1 MLRRPLVVVT
11 LLVAAL
17 VPAAAAHAAYAPTL
31 KVTVTPTTQ
40 GVSPAVTSEIFQ
52 APGESANKTVV
63 VGFPVGFGSPF
74 GYSVPACSAEQEAA
88 RACPPASQIGTA
100 EAKLEDLIPVNGTVN
115 FGGAIN
121 GKVKMIVFLGDGL
134 TAQPPIE
141 GLVTLRKDGG
151 FDVVFD
157 GVPNTPTT
165 YFALKLDGKPKSL
178 VVNPVSCGKKI
189 FVGSFTSH
197 NGETATSQAPVEITG
212 CVNKAP
218 QVTNLVFTPERVRQ
232 GRQLLVEYVLSE
244 KAAVVAKV
252 HRRTKS
258 GAVVKTLRFDG
269 VRNDNSFKLGK
280 GLKPGTYV
288 LELVGTDPEGMASK
302 PERATFKVLKK
313 KRKKR

>member
-1 MLRRPLVVVT
+1 VT
-11 LLVAAL
+11 AALLIAAL
-17 VPAAAAHAAYAPTL
+17 VPAATAHAAYAPTL
-31 KVTVTPTTQ
+31 KVTITPTTQ

-74 GYSVPACSAEQEAA
+74 GYAVPSCSAEQEAA
-88 RACPPASQIGTA
+88 RACPPDTQIGTA
-100 EAKLEDLIPVNGTVN
+100 EAKILDLVPLSGTVN

-141 GLVTLRKDGG
+141 GFVTLRKDGG

-157 GVPNTPTT
+157 GVPNVPTT

-178 VVNPVSCGKKI
+178 VVNPVSCGKRV
-189 FVGSFTSH
+189 FVGRFTSH
-197 NGETATSQAPVEITG
+197 NGETATSEAPVETTG
-212 CVNKAP
+212 CVNKPP
-218 QVTNLVFTPERVRQ
+218 QVTNLVFTPERIRQ

-244 KAAVVAKV
+244 KATVAARV
-252 HRRTKS
+252 HRRTRS
-258 GAVVKTLRFDG
+258 GAVVKTLTLQG

-280 GLKPGTYV
+280 GLKRGTYV
-288 LELVGTDPEGMASK
+288 LELVATDPEGLVSK
-302 PERATFKVLKK
+302 SERQSFKVLAK